1 MRSNSDQRPVK
12 QIRVGNHTIL
22 GRSLS
27 SFACS
32 YSVSMLSA
40 ERKKSDGCEISKSEE
55 SDIASTAKRCVLYAR
70 ARTAGQ
76 GCELAYASPITAR
89 K

>member
-1 MRSNSDQRPVK
+1 M
-12 QIRVGNHTIL
+12 GNHTIL

-40 ERKKSDGCEISKSEE
+40 ERKKSDGCEISKSDER
-55 SDIASTAKRCVLYAR
+55 DIARIAKRCVLSYA
-70 ARTAGQ
+70 Q
-76 GCELAYASPITAR
+76 GHAWQDGVAN
-89 K
+89 

>member
-1 MRSNSDQRPVK
+1 MGRVTTFRGQAT

-32 YSVSMLSA
+32 YSVSILSA
-40 ERKKSDGCEISKSEE
+40 ERKKSDGCEISKSDER
-55 SDIASTAKRCVLYAR
+55 DIASTAKRCVLYAR
-70 ARTAGQ
+70 ARM
-76 GCELAYASPITAR
+76 GCE
-89 K
+89 

>member
-1 MRSNSDQRPVK
+1 MGGTTA
-12 QIRVGNHTIL
+12 IRGQAKSIGVSNHTIL

-40 ERKKSDGCEISKSEE
+40 ERKKSDGCEISKSDDR
-55 SDIASTAKRCVLYAR
+55 DIASTAKRCVLCKGTHAHG
-70 ARTAGQ
+70 RTGL
-76 GCELAYASPITAR
+76 GN
-89 K
+89 